1 MPATD
6 TPPQRAAPPPH
17 DRQALIRQARQ
28 AWLDG
33 DASPP
38 QTLGHAPIEPWIT
51 RSWQRCLADGLR
63 PHQGLEFGPISAS
76 TQRQLTEDNR
86 DLIQAARPALVQL
99 SRAIAGTRYFSLLT
113 NAQGVV
119 VDVHGPI
126 DPRQTAATTIARVG
140 VDLSE
145 RHVGTTAI
153 GAALNELQP
162 VWLHQGEHF
171 FDQNAVYSCA
181 GAPLI
186 GPEGQCVG
194 MLDLTGVEVPERP
207 ELRHLVTRAARHIE
221 NALVLQSPWHI
232 MLRLNWPGAPMPEGP
247 AADAEGLLCLDAEGT
262 VLACNPA
269 GRQMLPRPL
278 LRPGSRLH
286 ADDLFAL
293 PWGMLVDHARRQ
305 APPLDVPLWSGLRLQ
320 ALARLRSAAP
330 QATAP
335 ARQDGLTSAARP
347 LRDLETALIRQAVD
361 EARGNVAEAAQ
372 RLGISRATVYRKL
385 GQKTRLAG
393 PAGD

>member
-1 MPATD
+1 MPAT
-6 TPPQRAAPPPH
+6 APPSLRASSSAH
-17 DRQALIRQARQ
+17 DRQALIRQARH

-33 DASPP
+33 GPGGSQD
-38 QTLGHAPIEPWIT
+38 LGHTPIESWIT
-51 RSWQRCLADGLR
+51 RSWQRCLAGGLR
-63 PHQGLEFGPISAS
+63 PHHSVEFGPVSAS
-76 TQRQLTEDNR
+76 TQRQLAEGNR
-86 DLIQAARPALVQL
+86 DLIQAARPVLAQL

-119 VDVHGPI
+119 VDVHGPV
-126 DPRQTAATTIARVG
+126 DPQQPAATTIARVG

-145 RHVGTTAI
+145 GHVGTTAI

-186 GPEGQCVG
+186 GPEGHCVG
-194 MLDLTGVEVPERP
+194 MLDLTGVEVTERP
-207 ELRHLVTRAARHIE
+207 ELRHLVMRAARTIE
-221 NALVLQSPWHI
+221 NTLVLQRPWHL

-262 VLACNPA
+262 VLACNPS

-286 ADDLFAL
+286 ADDLFAV

-320 ALARLRSAAP
+320 ILARLRSGTPHAP
-330 QATAP
+330 PP
-335 ARQDGLTSAARP
+335 ARHEGGSSTARP

-385 GQKTRLAG
+385 GQKTR
-393 PAGD
+393 PAID

>member
-6 TPPQRAAPPPH
+6 TPPDRAAH
-17 DRQALIRQARQ
+17 HSRDRQTLIRQARQ

-33 DASPP
+33 PGGP
-38 QTLGHAPIEPWIT
+38 LQNLGLTPIEPWIT

-63 PHQGLEFGPISAS
+63 PHHRVEFGPVSAA
-76 TQRQLTEDNR
+76 TQRQLVEGNR
-86 DLIQAARPALVQL
+86 ELIDAARPVLAQL

-126 DPRQTAATTIARVG
+126 DPTQAAATTIARVG

-145 RHVGTTAI
+145 RQVGTTAI
-153 GAALNELQP
+153 GAALTELQP

-186 GPEGQCVG
+186 GPEGDCVG

-221 NALVLQSPWHI
+221 NALVLQSPWHLL
-232 MLRLNWPGAPMPEGP
+232 LRLNWPGAHMPEGP
-247 AADAEGLLCLDAEGT
+247 ASDTEGLLCLDAEGT
-262 VLACNPA
+262 VLACNPV

-278 LRPGSRLH
+278 LRPGSRLQ

-293 PWGMLVDHARRQ
+293 PWGMLVDHARRE
-305 APPLDVPLWSGLRLQ
+305 APALDVPLWSGLRLQ
-320 ALARLRSAAP
+320 ALARLRGATP
-330 QATAP
+330 QTVP
-335 ARQDGLTSAARP
+335 AGRHDEPRAARP
-347 LRDLETALIRQAVD
+347 LRELETALIRQAV
-361 EARGNVAEAAQ
+361 EQARGNVAEAAQ

-385 GQKTRLAG
+385 GQKARTPG
-393 PAGD
+393 H

>member
-1 MPATD
+1 MPATE
-6 TPPQRAAPPPH
+6 TPSLRAAPPAH
-17 DRQALIRQARQ
+17 DRQALIRQARH

-33 DASPP
+33 GPGGS
-38 QTLGHAPIEPWIT
+38 QNIGHTPIEPWIT

-63 PHQGLEFGPISAS
+63 PHHSVEFGPVSAS
-76 TQRQLTEDNR
+76 TQRQLAEGNR
-86 DLIQAARPALVQL
+86 ELINAARPVLAQL

-126 DPRQTAATTIARVG
+126 DPQQAAATTIARVG

-153 GAALNELQP
+153 GAALTELQP

-171 FDQNAVYSCA
+171 FEQHAIYSCA

-186 GPEGQCVG
+186 GPEGHCVG

-207 ELRHLVTRAARHIE
+207 ELRHLVTRAARNIE
-221 NALVLQSPWHI
+221 NALVLQSPWHL

-247 AADAEGLLCLDAEGT
+247 AADAEGLLCLDAEGS

-278 LRPGSRLH
+278 LRPGARLQ
-286 ADDLFAL
+286 ADDLFAV

-320 ALARLRSAAP
+320 ALARLRGATP
-330 QATAP
+330 HATAP
-335 ARQDGLTSAARP
+335 ARQEGGTAAARP
-347 LRDLETALIRQAVD
+347 LRDLETALIRQAVE

-385 GQKTRLAG
+385 GQKARPT
-393 PAGD
+393 GD

>member
-6 TPPQRAAPPPH
+6 TPTVRAAHPSH
-17 DRQALIRQARQ
+17 ERQALIRQARQ

-33 DASPP
+33 DASPR
-38 QTLGHAPIEPWIT
+38 QSLGHAPIEPWIT

-63 PHQGLEFGPISAS
+63 PHHSVEFGPVSAG
-76 TQRQLTEDNR
+76 TQRQLAEGNR
-86 DLIQAARPALVQL
+86 VLIQAARPVLAQL

-126 DPRQTAATTIARVG
+126 DPQQPAATTIARVG

-221 NALVLQSPWHI
+221 NALVLQSPWYI
-232 MLRLNWPGAPMPEGP
+232 LLRLNWPGAPMPEGP

-262 VLACNPA
+262 VLACNPS

-320 ALARLRSAAP
+320 ALARLRSVTPRAAP
-330 QATAP
+330 PARHEGNTAP
-335 ARQDGLTSAARP
+335 ARP

-385 GQKTRLAG
+385 GQKTR

>member
-6 TPPQRAAPPPH
+6 TPPLRALHPAH
-17 DRQALIRQARQ
+17 DRQTLIRQARQ

-33 DASPP
+33 GSGPP
-38 QTLGHAPIEPWIT
+38 QSLGHTPIEPWIT

-63 PHQGLEFGPISAS
+63 PHHHLEFGPVSAI
-76 TQRQLTEDNR
+76 TQRQLAEDNG
-86 DLIQAARPALVQL
+86 DLIQAARPVLAQL

-126 DPRQTAATTIARVG
+126 DPQQAAATTIARVG

-145 RHVGTTAI
+145 RQVGTTAI
-153 GAALNELQP
+153 GAALSELQP

-171 FDQNAVYSCA
+171 FEQHAVYSCA

-247 AADAEGLLCLDAEGT
+247 ATDTEGLLCLDAEGS
-262 VLACNPA
+262 VLACNPS

-320 ALARLRSAAP
+320 ALARLRGVTPHAA
-330 QATAP
+330 AP
-335 ARQDGLTSAARP
+335 ARHEGSPPAGRP
-347 LRDLETALIRQAVD
+347 LRDLESALIRQAV
-361 EARGNVAEAAQ
+361 EQARGNVAEAAQ

-385 GQKTRLAG
+385 GQKTR